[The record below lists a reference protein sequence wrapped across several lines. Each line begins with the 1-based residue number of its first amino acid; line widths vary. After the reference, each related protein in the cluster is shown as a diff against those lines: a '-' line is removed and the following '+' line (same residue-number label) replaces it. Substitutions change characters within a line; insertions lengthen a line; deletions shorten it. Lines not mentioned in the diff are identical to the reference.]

1 MTVIN
6 SRESMLSHESKEYIE
21 SRPRWVFGRIPDLSD
36 YRKLSVDSME
46 EAFLLAR
53 LGQETVSA
61 FFPKYHGKPLYLSF
75 TQALLVG
82 AGLLTREQAEKAGL
96 DFEKYR
102 SVLMVTPTRF
112 GKGCPFETPVLT
124 PSGWRTHGEL
134 EVGDYVYH
142 PSGKPIMV
150 VGKSSTFECKYRVHF
165 KNGESIDT
173 SAEHEWYVWDRTKV
187 KSHRE
192 NGKKVVDVH
201 GGYRVLETGQMLE
214 KGLTYKD
221 QGHDR
226 CKYYIEPASNC
237 LFDEQTQ
244 PIDPYFLGCWLG
256 DGTANIPNITL
267 SEEKAKHILPYFHY
281 SVKRVHNQQGC
292 KRYCFTHQGITEEL
306 HNLNLY
312 KNKHIPSIYKYASFE
327 QQKQL
332 LAGLIDTDGYVDKSG
347 RVSISCA
354 NEKLAKDIMELLT
367 IMGCCPYETIIPAT
381 TSSSGI
387 VGKKDVH
394 QIGFQP
400 SYELPTHHKR
410 LTRIIP
416 HQRIGIEK
424 IEKLEKGRIG
434 NCIQVDSPDG
444 LYLVGKQL
452 IPTHNSFLN
461 GILAIIKAG
470 AEGKEV
476 RIGGATKDKAGIIQ
490 EKIVSLLPDASKPLQ
505 DGLIVTEEDG
515 DINKK
520 VARMSTQVSKE
531 ALAWRN
537 GGSIK
542 SFSTNESRKNVDVAA
557 AGAIGIGG
565 DFVILDEIQ
574 LMTPVGFNTASRF
587 MMENPDTK
595 RFCVGNPQVAGHF
608 KDLYDDPTT
617 FVVHINDIGAIVE
630 GRMSRRGMELT
641 GIPSYSQEYRS
652 FIMVEFPDE
661 NSGTRFFPTL
671 PLPQSKANLPEPIQ
685 KAWFMGIDSAYKG
698 GDALMVTL
706 LTYNVAEDGKK
717 WITVESQ
724 IDLKKKYPVWTDD
737 TTTNIALDILK
748 LAQDYS
754 VQYTCLDIGLGIHIY
769 EALTRLDPDMNLEPV
784 DFSQKPTEWRQES
797 DYNAKIAANARAEMH
812 LDLRDVCENGLLYIN
827 TDNYDEILRQMREIG
842 SKTDNIGSKIRIE
855 PKAEIKKRLGR
866 SPDNLDSLCLALRA
880 MVMSGL
886 LANEEEAN
894 GDIDYAEFY

>member
-21 SRPRWVFGRIPDLSD
+21 SRPKWVFGRIPDLSD

-53 LGQETVSA
+53 LGQEMVSA
-61 FFPKYHGKPLYLSF
+61 FFPSYHKKPLYLSF
-75 TQALLVG
+75 TQAMLVG

-102 SVLMVTPTRF
+102 SVLMVTPTRY
-112 GKGCPFETPVLT
+112 GKQITYACPVLT
-124 PSGWRTHGEL
+124 PSGWRKHGEL
-134 EVGDYVYH
+134 KVGDYVYH
-142 PSGKPIMV
+142 PSGKPVKILATM
-150 VGKSSTFECKYRVHF
+150 SWQPDNYRVYF
-165 KNGESIDT
+165 RNGEIIDCH
-173 SAEHEWYVWDRTKV
+173 ANHEWTVWDRKKTY
-187 KSHRE
+187 SHRE
-192 NGKKVVDVH
+192 SGK
-201 GGYRVLETGQMLE
+201 RVIDKRGDYVTIETKEMLE
-214 KGLTYKD
+214 HKLSDGHSHYRFLVDAPKPCQFEEKD
-221 QGHDR
+221 Q
-226 CKYYIEPASNC
+226 P
-237 LFDEQTQ
+237 LQ
-244 PIDPYFLGCWLG
+244 PYFVGCWLG
-256 DGTANIPNITL
+256 DGTKNKPVITL
-267 SEEKAKHILPYFHY
+267 SSKKAEKILPHI
-281 SVKRVHNQQGC
+281 
-292 KRYCFTHQGITEEL
+292 RYKVTGGYDNGGDSRAYEFTHQNILQDLRG
-306 HNLNLY
+306 LNLY
-312 KNKHIPSIYKYASFE
+312 ENKHIPSIYKYASFE

-332 LAGLIDTDGYVDKSG
+332 LAGIIDTDGYADKSG
-347 RVSISCA
+347 RVIISCA
-354 NEKLAKDIMELLT
+354 NDKLKDDIFDLLT
-367 IMGCCPYETIIPAT
+367 VMGLSPYVSSVPPAI
-381 TSSSGI
+381 SSSGI
-387 VGKKDVH
+387 VGKHTVH

-400 SYELPTHHKR
+400 TYELPTHRVKIN
-410 LTRIIP
+410 RIVS
-416 HQRIGIEK
+416 HNRIAITK
-424 IEKLEKGRIG
+424 IEKLDYQEEGQ
-434 NCIQVDSPDG
+434 CIQVDSPDG

-490 EKIVSLLPDASKPLQ
+490 EKIVSLLPDTSKPLQ

-520 VARMSTQVSKE
+520 VARMSTQVSRE

-542 SFSTNESRKNVDVAA
+542 SFSTNENRKNVDVAA

-595 RFCVGNPQVAGHF
+595 RFCVGNPQISGHF

-641 GIPSYSQEYRS
+641 GMPSYSPEYRA

-671 PLPQSKANLPEPIQ
+671 PLPASKANLPEPVN
-685 KAWFMGIDSAYKG
+685 KVWFMGIDSAYKG

-706 LTYNVAEDGKK
+706 LSYNEAEDKK
-717 WITVESQ
+717 WIMVESQ
-724 IDLKKKYPVWTDD
+724 VDLKKKYEVWTDD

-748 LAQDYS
+748 LIQDYNI
-754 VQYTCLDIGLGIHIY
+754 QYTCLDIGLGIHIY
-769 EALTRLDPDMNLEPV
+769 EALTRLDPDLPIEPV
-784 DFSQKPTEWRQES
+784 NFSQKPTEWRQES
-797 DYNAKIAANARAEMH
+797 DYNAKVAANARAEMH
-812 LDLRDVCENGLLYIN
+812 LDLRDLSENGLIYIN
-827 TDNYDEILRQMREIG
+827 GDNYDEILRQMREIG
-842 SKTDNIGSKIRIE
+842 SKSDAVNSKIRVE
-855 PKAEIKKRLGR
+855 PKEDIKKRLGR
-866 SPDNLDSLCLALRA
+866 SPDNLDSLCLAIRA

-886 LANEEEAN
+886 LAGQADVD
-894 GDIDYAEFY
+894 GDVDYAEFF